1 MKGVFMNTEEKKQ
14 APREQGSRP
23 AKVAPVKKDD
33 SNEAKVSSWV
43 KDISGGGRDM
53 YL

>member
-1 MKGVFMNTEEKKQ
+1 MNTEEKKQ

-23 AKVAPVKKDD
+23 AKVTPAKKNDP
-33 SNEAKVSSWV
+33 NEAKVSSWV